1 MKSLRL
7 AIGLFAAMVLLT
19 SAAFAAPGLHGQGKA
34 HEQRK
39 SFNHH
44 QNKLQHQHR
53 YPPRQ
58 QQQPRPQG
66 QSQWLWQNQR
76 EMHRAPPP
84 HTQHRA
90 PAKHQHHRHPPHRD
104 QLRRNI
110 HRNSHYLRPAPP
122 LPRHMHLIVGRPLP
136 HGWSHRVPAGHLKHL
151 PQYPGYEWH
160 SAGRDLVLV
169 AATTGVVYTILDN
182 ILN

>member
-7 AIGLFAAMVLLT
+7 AVGLFAAMALLT
-19 SAAFAAPGLHGQGKA
+19 SAAFAAPGPYAAGKA

-39 SFNHH
+39 SYN
-44 QNKLQHQHR
+44 QQHQHR

-58 QQQPRPQG
+58 QQRRHPQG

-84 HTQHRA
+84 RTQHRA
-90 PAKHQHHRHPPHRD
+90 PPKHQHHRHPPHRD

-122 LPRHMHLIVGRPLP
+122 LPRHMHLVVGRPLP

-169 AATTGVVYTILDN
+169 AATTGVVFTILDN